1 MIEVSKVFG
10 GRYEVLEQIGTGGM
24 AVVYKAKDVL
34 LNRIVTIKVLRE
46 QFGSDEEFLRRF
58 RREAQSAASLSH
70 SNIVSIYDVG
80 KDGDIEYIVMEYIE
94 GRNLKEIIRNYAP
107 LSPEQA
113 ILIAK
118 QIGEAIHHAH
128 EHHIIHRDIK
138 PQNILVT
145 AEGKVK
151 VTDFGIAR
159 AVSSATVTHTGN
171 IVGSVHYLSPEQAKG
186 VQTNEQSDIYSLGII
201 LYELVTGKVPYD
213 GETPIAIALKHLQE
227 EAVPPSKLN
236 PRIGQELE
244 NVIMRAVAKSPDTR
258 YPTAREL
265 LKDLDR
271 VQAGLPVEW
280 SKPKEIYDIGATIVH
295 KSLSKEIAE
304 ASKADTPRPKKKW
317 NKRWI
322 WAVVLGAVLILLGGT
337 GLWARNYV
345 VGASTTVPPLEG
357 LNVPDAGKALQAAK
371 LVLAPNPAEEFNDK
385 MEKGKVIRQIPAS
398 GSSLKEGKEVTVV
411 VSKGPDMAVFPDLIN
426 PPVSKDNAL
435 TNLQNFG
442 FTAEPTIET
451 RPGLDI
457 PEGMVVEQDPA
468 PKTPWAKSGPIHL
481 VVSGGPLLQTISMP
495 NVVGVG
501 AAEARKILQDNKL
514 NDVVVNSEPSNTYP
528 RDVVISTTPKANES
542 VQQGSQVTMVI
553 SGGPGPMA
561 RELDQRMLLANLL
574 HAVPND
580 GKTHNVAIKIN
591 DSRGQVEVWQGS
603 YQVGMTEGVPD
614 GVRYYPPAVMQILVD
629 GTIEYEDK
637 VS

>member
-1 MIEVSKVFG
+1 MSKVFG

-258 YPTAREL
+258 YPTAREM

-280 SKPKEIYDIGATIVH
+280 SKPKEIVDIDATMVH
-295 KSLSKEIAE
+295 KSLSKDIAE

-317 NKRWI
+317 NRRWI
-322 WAVVLGAVLILLGGT
+322 WAAVLGTMLILLGGT

-357 LNVPDAGKALQAAK
+357 LTVPDAGKALQEAK
-371 LVLAPNPAEEFNDK
+371 LSLAPNPPAEEFNDK
-385 MEKGKVIRQIPAS
+385 VEKGKVIRQIPSA
-398 GSSLKEGKEVTVV
+398 GSTLKEGREVTVV
-411 VSKGPDMAVFPDLIN
+411 VSKGPDMAVFPNLIN
-426 PPVSKDNAL
+426 PPVSMQNVG
-435 TNLQNFG
+435 TFLQNAG
-442 FTAEPTIET
+442 FTAQPTTEI

-457 PEGMVVEQDPA
+457 PENMVVEQDPA
-468 PKTPWAKSGPIHL
+468 PNTPWPKSGAIHL
-481 VVSGGPLLQTISMP
+481 VLSGGPLLETINMP
-495 NVVGVG
+495 NVVGKG
-501 AAEARKILQDNKL
+501 SADARKILQDNKL
-514 NDVVVNSEPSNTYP
+514 NDVVVNSEPSDIYP
-528 RDVVISTTPKANES
+528 RDVVISTTPKANEP
-542 VQQGSQVTMVI
+542 VQQGSRVTMVI
-553 SGGPGPMA
+553 SGGPGPVA

-580 GKTHNVAIKIN
+580 GKTHAVAIKIN
-591 DSRGQVEVWQGS
+591 DSRGQVEVWQGN
-603 YQVGMTEGVPD
+603 YQVGMTEGVPEA
-614 GVRYYPPAVMQILVD
+614 VRYYPPAVMQILVD
-629 GTIEYEDK
+629 GTIEYENK
-637 VS
+637 VI